1 MTSIE
6 FLMQGLSV
14 SPQMTTEIVEA
25 AERLR
30 QMELELAK
38 QQGVQEGIYIMKTMI
53 NPNTTGNE
61 Q

>member
-6 FLMQGLSV
+6 FLMEALTISQQAT
-14 SPQMTTEIVEA
+14 PEIVA
-25 AERLR
+25 GAERLR

-38 QQGVQEGIYIMKTMI
+38 QQGIQEGIKIMKSLI
-53 NPNTTGNE
+53 NPNNE

>member
-6 FLMQGLSV
+6 FLLEALTISQQAT
-14 SPQMTTEIVEA
+14 PEIVA
-25 AERLR
+25 GAERLR

-38 QQGVQEGIYIMKTMI
+38 QQGIQEGIKIMKSLI
-53 NPNTTGNE
+53 NPNNE

>member
-6 FLMQGLSV
+6 FLIKALTISQQAT
-14 SPQMTTEIVEA
+14 PEIVA
-25 AERLR
+25 GAERLR

-38 QQGVQEGIYIMKTMI
+38 QQGIQEGIKIMKSLI
-53 NPNTTGNE
+53 NPNNE

>member
-14 SPQMTTEIVEA
+14 SPQMTTEIVA
-25 AERLR
+25 GAEQLR
-30 QMELELAK
+30 QMELELAR
-38 QQGVQEGIYIMKTMI
+38 QQGIQEGIKIMKSLI
-53 NPNTTGNE
+53 NPNNE